1 MDITEPSRKGAA
13 HPTTSKSARGV
24 SLSINQ
30 APNAIRQLI
39 HRWLTD
45 KEADK
50 NLLRFQEACIPNR
63 QLFWSGMHREE
74 AQKWADSHGLQT
86 LTTALGPLLYHGDP
100 SPQTQAPTRFIHGAS
115 IIFAWFVSQGDLVT
129 VLSHPP
135 PQFFH
140 PSGQTFYQL
149 YEEPIIKGK
158 LGNRPV
164 TVIHTAHPAV
174 EAAIHFIYQIWPCDI
189 SWFWTKIFGI
199 PDIEFDTT
207 PILTSQKLRPN
218 FSSAPLLTSKRPE
231 SKDPANKSVT
241 DTKNKITKGGQQKT
255 KKNKK
260 KVSGTVADQGKNPM
274 PKKSLKSG
282 TSSNKQQLVK
292 TAVISKKQ
300 NVETGIKKKS
310 KKKKRKEQKLAIEQ
324 AQAQPNAKQGQKKLA
339 TMAKAKGSKTGAK
352 VKATT
357 KSVIKNGK

>member
-158 LGNRPV
+158 LGNRP
-164 TVIHTAHPAV
+164 
-174 EAAIHFIYQIWPCDI
+174 
-189 SWFWTKIFGI
+189 
-199 PDIEFDTT
+199 
-207 PILTSQKLRPN
+207 LRPN

-260 KVSGTVADQGKNPM
+260 KVSSTVADQGKNPM

-282 TSSNKQQLVK
+282 TSSNIQQLVK

-310 KKKKRKEQKLAIEQ
+310 KKKKRKKEQKLAIEQ